1 MELLQQVEGEDT
13 ELQLMQ
19 VEEEVVELQL
29 VEVGEA
35 ELLQLKQVEEVEGE
49 HLLMLVEEV
58 EEERRRFHGE
68 ELGMRGRAGQGAGAG
83 LYCQQ
88 VGAGEAGHRVA
99 APGPCPP
106 RRWGRG
112 SAGQRSRCRPAR
124 GSAAPAPRCGP
135 SAARPPRGTP
145 RGCGTPAAPEPIRG
159 EHGVT

>member
-19 VEEEVVELQL
+19 MEEEEVV
-29 VEVGEA
+29 
-35 ELLQLKQVEEVEGE
+35 ELLQLKQVEEGEGE
-49 HLLMLVEEV
+49 HLLMLVEEG

-88 VGAGEAGHRVA
+88 VGAGEAGHQVA

-145 RGCGTPAAPEPIRG
+145 RGCGTPAAPGPIRG

>member
-49 HLLMLVEEV
+49 HLLILVEVV

-68 ELGMRGRAGQGAGAG
+68 EL
-83 LYCQQ
+83 
-88 VGAGEAGHRVA
+88 
-99 APGPCPP
+99 
-106 RRWGRG
+106 
-112 SAGQRSRCRPAR
+112 
-124 GSAAPAPRCGP
+124 
-135 SAARPPRGTP
+135 
-145 RGCGTPAAPEPIRG
+145 
-159 EHGVT
+159 

>member
-19 VEEEVVELQL
+19 VEEVVELQL

-49 HLLMLVEEV
+49 HLLMLVEEG

-88 VGAGEAGHRVA
+88 VGAGEAGHQVA

-145 RGCGTPAAPEPIRG
+145 RGCGTPAAPGPIRG